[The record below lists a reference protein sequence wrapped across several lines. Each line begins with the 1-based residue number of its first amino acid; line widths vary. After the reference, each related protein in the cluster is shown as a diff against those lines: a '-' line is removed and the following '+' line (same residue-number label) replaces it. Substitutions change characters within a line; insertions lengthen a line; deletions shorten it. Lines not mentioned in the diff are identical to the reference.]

1 MNRKKEPS
9 EIRDIS
15 LDNEIEDLYRKKEI
29 LAQRLDELGSLL
41 IAFSGGVDSTFLLA
55 EAHRVLGTNAVA
67 CTATSIIYPSREM
80 KEAVDFT
87 RRERIEHIVIASDVM
102 SLSFFP
108 ANNPDR
114 CYHCKRHLF
123 ENLQKL
129 AKQKG
134 LRHVVHAANL
144 DDLKDYRPGW
154 RAAAETGIIAP
165 LVDAQL
171 TKKEIRLLSKEMGL
185 STWDKPPMACLASRI
200 PFGQVITEEKL
211 RMIGEAE
218 EFLADLGFPQYRVR
232 CHESLARIE
241 LEIGDA
247 QRLMDPAIRE
257 KVVCRFKE
265 LGFTFIALDLEGYVS
280 GSLNRTMRSA

>member
-1 MNRKKEPS
+1 LKTRNKGKDFIMINPEEVERKRQAL
-9 EIRDIS
+9 IDRLTT
-15 LDNEIEDLYRKKEI
+15 LD
-29 LAQRLDELGSLL
+29 SLL
-41 IAFSGGVDSTFLLA
+41 VAFSGGVDSTFLLA
-55 EAHRVLGTNAVA
+55 MAHRVLGRNAVA
-67 CTATSIIYPSREM
+67 CTATSIIYPSREL
-80 KEAVDFT
+80 KEAMAFT
-87 RRERIEHIVIASDVM
+87 KRERIEHIVIPSEVM
-102 SLSFFP
+102 RLSFFP

-123 ENLQKL
+123 ENLKNLAEQKR
-129 AKQKG
+129 

-154 RAAAETGIIAP
+154 RAAEEMGIIAP

-171 TKKEIRLLSKEMGL
+171 TKQEIRLFSKEMGL

-211 RMIGEAE
+211 RMIGEGE
-218 EFLADLGFPQYRVR
+218 EFLADLGFRQYRVR

-265 LGFTFIALDLEGYVS
+265 IGFTFVALDLEGYIS
-280 GSLNRTMRSA
+280 GSLNRTIRSA